1 MTEAF
6 ENSMAAMVTTGVVSE
21 NAMRALREATQRRGS
36 VTRDEAEFLFLMDR
50 TGQVAGKD
58 WFPVAVSAVR
68 DVIVWESR
76 PTGHVT
82 EADADWLIGQVG
94 DRPTAFG
101 RAVVFAVCQEA
112 ESVPPRLSELAMR
125 AAVGRCLLI

>member
-6 ENSMAAMVTTGVVSE
+6 ENSWTSMVTSGFVTE
-21 NAMRALREATQRRGS
+21 TAMRALRESAQRRGS
-36 VTRDEAEFLFLMDR
+36 VTRDEAEFLFVMDR
-50 TGQVAGKD
+50 AGQIAGSD
-58 WFPVAVSAVR
+58 WFPVAVRAVR

-82 EADADWLIGQVG
+82 EADADWLIGQIG
-94 DRPTAFG
+94 DQPTAFG
-101 RAVVFAVCQEA
+101 RAVLFAVCQEA
-112 ESVPPRLSELAMR
+112 ESVPDRLSELAMR

>member
-6 ENSMAAMVTTGVVSE
+6 ENSLSSMMTSGFVTET
-21 NAMRALREATQRRGS
+21 AMRALRESAQRRGS
-36 VTRDEAEFLFLMDR
+36 VTRGEAEFLFVMDR
-50 TGQVAGKD
+50 TGQIAGSD
-58 WFPVAVSAVR
+58 WFPVAVRAVR
-68 DVIVWESR
+68 DVVVWESR

-94 DRPTAFG
+94 DQPTAFG

-112 ESVPPRLSELAMR
+112 ESVPSRLSELAMR

>member
-1 MTEAF
+1 VTEAF
-6 ENSMAAMVTTGVVSE
+6 ENSLSSMMTSGFVTETAMQ
-21 NAMRALREATQRRGS
+21 ALRESAQRRGS
-36 VTRDEAEFLFLMDR
+36 VTRTEAEFLFVMDR
-50 TGQVAGKD
+50 TGQIAGGD
-58 WFPVAVSAVR
+58 WFPVAVRAVR

-94 DRPTAFG
+94 DQPTAFG
-101 RAVVFAVCQEA
+101 RAVLFAVCQEA

>member
-1 MTEAF
+1 VTEAF
-6 ENSMAAMVTTGVVSE
+6 ENSLSSMMTSGFVTE
-21 NAMRALREATQRRGS
+21 AAMRALRESAQRRGS
-36 VTRDEAEFLFLMDR
+36 VTRAEAEFLFVMDR
-50 TGQVAGKD
+50 TGQIAGSD
-58 WFPVAVSAVR
+58 WFPVAVRAVR

-94 DRPTAFG
+94 DQPTAFG